1 VLLSNPTKEERSL
14 FMKRNLLLVFCA
26 IAGAALLSCQP
37 AANTPVATE
46 NKPAASPETKT
57 PATAPADAEAIANR
71 VVTQVAGVKEGEV
84 VFVSGGVRD
93 FELLENLVTDS
104 RKVGAFPLLTLSSD
118 RMAKK
123 YYEEVPEKYDTQ
135 SPDLDLK
142 LATLPAVAI
151 SVDGNEIEGVLAD
164 VSSTRLA
171 NVAKTNS
178 PVGDLFLKRNVRSVS
193 IGNNL
198 YPTAWRA
205 KRFGISLEDL
215 TKSFWSAVNA
225 DYSEIQANGSKLQ
238 TTLAAG
244 KELHVTSPEGTDL
257 KVKIEARPFFVSD
270 GIISAEDI
278 QKGGPAVS
286 VYLPAGELYTTPV
299 AGTAEG
305 KIVIAQTF
313 YRGKEMT
320 NLTLVFA
327 AGKMTS
333 MNGSG
338 PGFDAMKK
346 DYEATADPG
355 KDMLS
360 YLDFG
365 INPNLKIW
373 PASKVGNWV
382 QAGMVSIGTGNNT
395 WAGGDNKAA
404 FDAGGHLPGCT
415 VTLDGKTIIEKGEWK
430 S

>member
-1 VLLSNPTKEERSL
+1 
-14 FMKRNLLLVFCA
+14 MKRNLLLVLCA

-57 PATAPADAEAIANR
+57 PANGAADAEAIANR
-71 VVTQVAGVKEGEV
+71 IVTQVAGVKEGEV

-93 FELLENLVTDS
+93 FELLENLVTDT
-104 RKVGAFPLLTLSSD
+104 RKVGAFPLLTLNSD

-135 SPDLDLK
+135 SPDLELK
-142 LATLPAVAI
+142 LATLPTVTI
-151 SVDGNEIEGVLAD
+151 NVDANETEGLLAD
-164 VSSTRLA
+164 ASPTRQA

-178 PVGDLFLKRNVRSVS
+178 PVGDLYLKRNVRSVA
-193 IGNNL
+193 IGNDL
-198 YPTAWRA
+198 YPTPWRA
-205 KRFGISLEDL
+205 KRFGVSLEDL
-215 TKSFWSAVNA
+215 TKTFWSAVNS
-225 DYSEIQANGSKLQ
+225 DYSEIQANGAKLQ

-244 KELHVTSPEGTDL
+244 KELHITSPEGTDL

-270 GIISAEDI
+270 GIISAEDV

-305 KIVIAQTF
+305 KIVIAQSY

-333 MNGSG
+333 MNGTG
-338 PGFDAMKK
+338 PGFDALKK
-346 DYEATADPG
+346 DYDATADPG
-355 KDMLS
+355 KDMFS
-360 YLDFG
+360 YVDFG

-382 QAGMVSIGTGNNT
+382 QAGMVSLGTGNNT

>member
-1 VLLSNPTKEERSL
+1 
-14 FMKRNLLLVFCA
+14 MKRNLLLVLCA

-46 NKPAASPETKT
+46 NKADAGPEPKT
-57 PATAPADAEAIANR
+57 PANGRAHAEAIANR
-71 VVTQVAGVKEGEV
+71 IVTQVAGVEEGEV

-93 FELLENLVTDS
+93 FEFLENLVTDT
-104 RKVGAFPLLTLSSD
+104 RKVGAFPLLTLNSD

-123 YYEEVPEKYDTQ
+123 YYEEGPEKYATQ
-135 SPDLDLK
+135 SPDLELK
-142 LATLPAVAI
+142 LATLPTVTI
-151 SVDGNEIEGVLAD
+151 NVDANETEGLLAD
-164 VSSTRLA
+164 ASPTRQA

-178 PVGDLFLKRNVRSVS
+178 PVGDLYLKRNVRSVA
-193 IGNNL
+193 IGNDL
-198 YPTAWRA
+198 YPTPWRA
-205 KRFGISLEDL
+205 KRFGVSLEDL
-215 TKSFWSAVNA
+215 TKTFWSAVNS
-225 DYSEIQANGSKLQ
+225 DYSEIQANGAKLQ
-238 TTLAAG
+238 RTLAAG
-244 KELHVTSPEGTDL
+244 KELHITSPEGTDL

-270 GIISAEDI
+270 GIISAEDV

-305 KIVIAQTF
+305 KIVIAQSY

-327 AGKMTS
+327 AGKMTW
-333 MNGSG
+333 MNGTG
-338 PGFDAMKK
+338 PGFDALKK
-346 DYEATADPG
+346 DYDATADPG
-355 KDMLS
+355 KDMFS
-360 YLDFG
+360 YVDFG

-382 QAGMVSIGTGNNT
+382 QAGMVSLGTGNNT

>member
-1 VLLSNPTKEERSL
+1 
-14 FMKRNLLLVFCA
+14 MKRNLLLVLCA

-37 AANTPVATE
+37 AANPPVATE
-46 NKPAASPETKT
+46 NKPAASPEMKS
-57 PATAPADAEAIANR
+57 PATNAADSEAIANR
-71 VVTQVAGVKEGEV
+71 VVTQVAGVKEGDV
-84 VFVSGGVRD
+84 VFINGGVRD

-104 RKVGAFPLLTLSSD
+104 RKVGAFPLLMVSSD

-123 YYEEVPEKYDTQ
+123 YYAEVPEKYDTQ

-142 LATLPAVAI
+142 LATLPTVAI
-151 SVDGNEIEGVLAD
+151 SVDANETEGLLAD
-164 VSSTRLA
+164 VSPTRLA
-171 NVAKTNS
+171 NVAKTNT
-178 PVGDLFLKRNVRSVS
+178 PVGDLTLKRNVRSVA
-193 IGNNL
+193 IGNDL
-198 YPTAWRA
+198 YPTSWRA

-215 TKSFWSAVNA
+215 TKSFWSAVNS
-225 DYSEIQANGSKLQ
+225 DYSEIQSNGAKLQ

-270 GIISAEDI
+270 GIISAEDV

-313 YRGKEMT
+313 YRGKEIT

-346 DYEATADPG
+346 DYDATTDAG

-360 YLDFG
+360 YVDFG

-382 QAGMVSIGTGNNT
+382 QAGMVSLGTGNNT